1 MGGVLLRIEH
11 RKGCWDS
18 NWGEMFLKNPRFE
31 YSLAELNQSIKLF
44 LAMFDKPQLVAKEM
58 IFRPFFLGKL
68 TSLLSKSKLSFSLGF
83 LLPLGLSARPLLEH
97 LELKNQQAEAYRT
110 QKKVD

>member
-1 MGGVLLRIEH
+1 
-11 RKGCWDS
+11 
-18 NWGEMFLKNPRFE
+18 MFVKNSRFE
-31 YSLAELNQSIKLF
+31 YSLAGLNQSIKLF

-58 IFRPFFLGKL
+58 TFGPIFIGKL

-83 LLPLGLSARPLLEH
+83 LLQPGLSAKPLLEH

-110 QKKVD
+110 KK